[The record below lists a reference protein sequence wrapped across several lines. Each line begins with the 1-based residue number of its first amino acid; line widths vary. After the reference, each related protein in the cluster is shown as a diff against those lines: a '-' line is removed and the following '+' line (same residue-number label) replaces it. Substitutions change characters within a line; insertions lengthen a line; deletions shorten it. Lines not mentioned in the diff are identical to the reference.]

1 MLLVAVHEDNGRR
14 AELWH
19 AKGNFVVKFF
29 ENGKLIH
36 EIVKDGLVKDAE
48 TLCEDFCARN
58 YNPSLLLETS

>member
-48 TLCEDFCARN
+48 TLAESFVTKE
-58 YNPSLLLETS
+58 YNPTLLIE